1 MLIYHPGFDAYHCV
15 FRMLAVCETLGDLEI
30 EKARLLDFYLLYPAL
45 VAKMKLPRPLRP
57 IARDAAA
64 VANVYHDPSSPAT
77 MFRDMRHI
85 QEAALRCIAAAGL
98 IDVRRYENGFVTRT
112 DVVVPDAIRRK
123 IALFIASRQPISQFV
138 LKELAAIPL
147 GGSEGLKHRSQL
159 MDHKYDFV

>member
-15 FRMLAVCETLGDLEI
+15 FRMLAVCETIGDLEI

-45 VAKMKLPRPLRP
+45 VAKIKLPRPLRP
-57 IARDAAA
+57 IARDAMAI
-64 VANVYHDPSSPAT
+64 ANVYHDPSSPTT

-112 DVVVPDAIRRK
+112 GAEIPEAIRGK
-123 IALFIASRQPISQFV
+123 IEQFIETRQPISEFV
-138 LKELAAIPL
+138 LKELAVIPL
-147 GGSEGLKHRSQL
+147 GGTDGLKHRSQL
-159 MDHKYDFV
+159 MDHKYDYV

>member
-77 MFRDMRHI
+77 MFRDMRPI

-98 IDVRRYENGFVTRT
+98 IDIRRYENGFVTRT
-112 DVVVPDAIRRK
+112 DFVVPDVIRRK
-123 IALFIASRQPISQFV
+123 IALFLASRQPISEFV

-147 GGSEGLKHRSQL
+147 GGNEGLKHRSQL